1 MAATLNQLGL
11 VGENMAKV
19 GTDVM
24 KKQRLGMVRSQLEKF
39 ACKHKKASFSTVGF
53 DLPDWFRNPKDGYPC
68 SRLDGNGDDDFV
80 LPAKSDFSEQQGC
93 SATGGGSSPL
103 SILASCPASHEDAEF
118 EADMDEVSRILR
130 SRFASPEAIVI
141 TMDCCPVRVSARLVS
156 KVLSRFS
163 NDWVAAF
170 GFFMWAGTQEGY
182 CHCADSY
189 DMMVDILGKFKQ
201 FDLMCGLIG
210 QMHEIGGL
218 VSLATMTKVMRRLCG
233 ANRWSDAIDA
243 FHKMDRFGVAKDTKA
258 MNVLLDT
265 LCKERS
271 VKRARGAFQALKGTI
286 PPDESSFNTLVH
298 GWCKARMLKEAR
310 ETMKEMERHG
320 FSPSVTTYTCLIEA
334 YCMEKDFQTVDG
346 ILDEMHTKGCTPN
359 IITYTIVMHALGKA
373 GRTQEALDTFDKV
386 KQDGC
391 ALDASFYNCL
401 IYILCRAGRLQ
412 DANFVVE
419 EMHRTGISPNLT
431 TFNTLISAA
440 CDHSLAENA
449 LKLLVQMEEQ
459 SCNPDIK
466 TYTPLLKLCCR
477 RKWVKTL
484 LFLICH
490 MFRKDI
496 TPDFSTYTLLV
507 CWLCRN
513 GRLTQSCLFLEEMV
527 LKGFTPQQATFD
539 LVLEKLKNMHMLSAV
554 RKIQLLRMHTEGTR
568 CRSGVPSYL
577 REDGHDR
584 HCYAVLSNTSEAESS
599 IDGKKVFIPLD
610 SHMNL

>member
-1 MAATLNQLGL
+1 MAMMTLCSQPNQTSQKNKAARLPVQDPDHCRSFPAAL
-11 VGENMAKV
+11 HP
-19 GTDVM
+19 M
-24 KKQRLGMVRSQLEKF
+24 K
-39 ACKHKKASFSTVGF
+39 T
-53 DLPDWFRNPKDGYPC
+53 P
-68 SRLDGNGDDDFV
+68 
-80 LPAKSDFSEQQGC
+80 
-93 SATGGGSSPL
+93 
-103 SILASCPASHEDAEF
+103 EF
-118 EADMDEVSRILR
+118 EADVDEVSRILR

-141 TMDCCPVRVSARLVS
+141 AMDCCPVRVSARLVD
-156 KVLSRFS
+156 KVLIRFS

-170 GFFMWAGTQEGY
+170 GFFTWAGTQAGY
-182 CHCADSY
+182 CHSADLY

-201 FDLMCGLIG
+201 FDLMCGLIS

-218 VSLATMTKVMRRLCG
+218 VSLATMT
-233 ANRWSDAIDA
+233 
-243 FHKMDRFGVAKDTKA
+243 KDTKA

-286 PPDESSFNTLVH
+286 PPNESSFNTLVH

-310 ETMKEMERHG
+310 ETMEEMERHG
-320 FSPSVTTYTCLIEA
+320 FNPSVITYTSLIEA

-359 IITYTIVMHALGKA
+359 IITYTIVMHTLGKA
-373 GRTQEALDTFDKV
+373 GRTQEALDTFGKV

-391 ALDASFYNCL
+391 ALDASFYNSL

-440 CDHSLAENA
+440 CDHSQAEKA

-459 SCNPDIK
+459 SCKPDIK

-477 RKWVKTL
+477 RQWVKTL

-490 MFRKDI
+490 MFQKDI

-507 CWLCRN
+507 SWLCRN

-527 LKGFTPQQATFD
+527 LKGFAPQQETFD
-539 LVLEKLKNMHMLSAV
+539 LVLDKLKKMDMLSAV
-554 RKIQLLRMHTEGTR
+554 RKIQLLRMHTEGSLLVYTNF
-568 CRSGVPSYL
+568 G
-577 REDGHDR
+577 
-584 HCYAVLSNTSEAESS
+584 AVILTVYMLFRIFRDINYSHIITVKPNNVLEA
-599 IDGKKVFIPLD
+599 I
-610 SHMNL
+610 M